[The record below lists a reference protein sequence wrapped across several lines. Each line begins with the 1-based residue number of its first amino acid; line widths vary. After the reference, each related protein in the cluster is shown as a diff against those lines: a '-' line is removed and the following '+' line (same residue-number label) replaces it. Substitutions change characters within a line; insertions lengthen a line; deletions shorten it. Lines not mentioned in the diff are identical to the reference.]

1 MKELPDSASKL
12 LFINR
17 LLLSQ
22 SVLKNQK
29 KPSIYNRTSAAG
41 AEVRHSLICVL
52 SYRLSVPVKIF
63 SLTSR
68 FLMTV
73 VNILILDIH

>member
-29 KPSIYNRTSAAG
+29 IIHIQPYLRGGGGGTAFFDMCI
-41 AEVRHSLICVL
+41 
-52 SYRLSVPVKIF
+52 
-63 SLTSR
+63 
-68 FLMTV
+68 
-73 VNILILDIH
+73 IL